1 MVLLVPVSQKQ
12 DLHPTEYVA
21 FFWYLSTACSRNAP
35 FKASL
40 MILARSL
47 KTESSEGAA
56 ATTQLHKAAL
66 L

>member
-1 MVLLVPVSQKQ
+1 MVLLVPVSQKWY
-12 DLHPTEYVA
+12 LHPIEYVA

-40 MILARSL
+40 MTLAWSL
-47 KTESSEGAA
+47 KTESSGGAA
-56 ATTQLHKAAL
+56 GATTQLHKHL